1 VEFGWNIAKG
11 QLLVKRDGSLSL
23 KHRLLLRTGRHYPLL
38 VILFSQIS
46 NTFLMLLLTA
56 MPAQQNAEFSKTQ
69 GISLLIFGLVVLVG
83 RNFLLLIQFSHF
95 NRDVF
100 ARLEKIKQPELSSPD
115 ALQESRAW
123 EQATSA
129 TKKYLFLEFTESLI
143 FVLVPVLLYGYF
155 GLHLI
160 TEQIVY
166 VGVAILAAGIT
177 NLIIENLALNQL
189 FEPILQALLPKAFE
203 TQLAGIR
210 GARLWVK
217 LSFLI
222 IGVVMV
228 SLLLVV
234 PTAYH
239 QVKVFSLNGSHSS
252 AMLRNVL
259 WLIVNSGVG
268 GIVVGALL
276 SVLLVSYFTNPFRKM
291 IELFSEIEKGD
302 LSKRIEVSLPDEFGS
317 LNIHINH
324 MVNQIQI
331 LATTLEQQVVDRT
344 EKLSLVNEELK
355 VELTERKRIEKQLSY
370 TSLHD
375 PLTDLPNRVLFMD
388 RVTHALERY
397 KRNKEFKFAVFFVDL
412 DRFKVVN
419 DSMGHNIGDLLLIEN
434 SHRLKACLRSQDTVA
449 RLGGDEFV
457 ILLEDLEDLQDYKIV
472 ASRIQHSLDA
482 PANLDGKMVFIS
494 VSMGIVLNDG
504 RYERAEEMV
513 RDADIA
519 MYQAKKHGRNRYE
532 VFTPAMLDGMMT
544 HFELENDLRKA
555 VEHHEFVV
563 YYQPIVNLG
572 TRRIIGFEALLRWQH
587 PTRGLTEP
595 AEFIP
600 TLEEMGLIVPVGYWV
615 LEEACRQ
622 IHVWQTQYPASPPLT
637 VSVNLSTRQCNQS
650 DLVQKIAAILKK
662 NKVDASSLKLE
673 LTESLIVEDF
683 EFTSAILLQL
693 RDMGV
698 QVQIDDF
705 GTGYSSLGYLH
716 SLPIDAL
723 KIDRTFISQ
732 LGPAGSGTEIVRT
745 ILALAHG
752 LGMKVIAEGVETS
765 EQLSTLLSLD
775 CELVQGFLFAKP
787 VNPQEASSLLEKPF
801 GEVKE

>member
-1 VEFGWNIAKG
+1 VKSDDLFSYPQK
-11 QLLVKRDGSLSL
+11 LLQRTNKR
-23 KHRLLLRTGRHYPLL
+23 YPFL
-38 VILFSQIS
+38 VILFTQVI
-46 NTFLMLLLTA
+46 NTILMLLLTA
-56 MPAQQNAEFSKTQ
+56 MPAQQDAEFSKTQ
-69 GISLLIFGLVVLVG
+69 GISLLIFGFVALLI
-83 RNFLLLIQFSHF
+83 RNGLLLIQFSYF
-95 NRDVF
+95 NREML
-100 ARLEKIKQPELSSPD
+100 ARLEKIDKPGVTLPEPKQEKLS
-115 ALQESRAW
+115 W

-129 TKKYLFLEFTESLI
+129 SKKYLFFEFIGSMIL
-143 FVLVPVLLYGYF
+143 VLAPLLAF
-155 GLHLI
+155 GKFSLHLSAEQLIYII
-160 TEQIVY
+160 T
-166 VGVAILAAGIT
+166 AALAAGLT
-177 NLIIENLALNQL
+177 NLIIEHLTLNQL
-189 FEPILQALLPKAFE
+189 FEPILAILLPQDFE
-203 TQLAGIR
+203 AQLTGIK
-210 GARLWVK
+210 GTRLWKK
-217 LSFLI
+217 LTFLI

-228 SLLLVV
+228 GLLLVV

-239 QVKVFSLNGSHSS
+239 QAKVFSLDSYQSHEMLEHLLLQIINSAVGS
-252 AMLRNVL
+252 
-259 WLIVNSGVG
+259 
-268 GIVVGALL
+268 IVVGILL
-276 SVLLVSYFTNPFRKM
+276 STLLVSYFTNPFRKM
-291 IELFSEIEKGD
+291 IKMFKEVENGD
-302 LSKRIEVSLPDEFGS
+302 LNKRIEVSLPDEFGS

-331 LATTLEQQVVDRT
+331 LNTSLEQQVADRT
-344 EKLSLVNEELK
+344 QKLNLVNEKLK
-355 VELTERKRIEKQLSY
+355 LELTERKRIEKQLSY

-388 RVTHALERY
+388 RLSQALERY
-397 KRNKEFKFAVFFVDL
+397 KRNKEYKFAVFFVDL

-434 SHRLKACLRSQDTVA
+434 AHRLRTCLRGQDTVA

-457 ILLEDLEDLQDYKIV
+457 ILLEDMEDPLDYKIV
-472 ASRIQHSLDA
+472 ASRIQHSLDV

-494 VSMGIVLNDG
+494 VSMGIVLNDV

-532 VFTPAMLDGMMT
+532 VFTPIMLDGMMT

-555 VEHHEFVV
+555 LERHEFVV
-563 YYQPIVNLG
+563 YYQPIVNVAAQ
-572 TRRIIGFEALLRWQH
+572 RIIGFEALLRWQH

-622 IHVWQTQYPASPPLT
+622 IHIWQSAYAAAPPLT

-650 DLVQKIAAILKK
+650 DLVQRIAAILKK
-662 NKVDASSLKLE
+662 NKLDASSLKLE

-683 EFTSAILLQL
+683 EFTSTILLQL
-693 RDMGV
+693 RDMGI

-732 LGPAGSGTEIVRT
+732 LGSAGSGTEIVRT
-745 ILALAHG
+745 ILALAHS

-765 EQLSTLLSLD
+765 EQLSALQSLD
-775 CELVQGFLFAKP
+775 CEYVQGFFFAHP
-787 VNPQEASSLLEKPF
+787 VSPLEAGRLLEKPQKLKQQ
-801 GEVKE
+801 EE